1 MRNTGLASEI
11 ERDLLRDKEPPRHNI
26 VACFMCG
33 YMFVYRGSRFCSDRC
48 RDFYDAG
55 EPGHE
60 QDWLKSKPNN
70 YGITGWKVVAGPPGI
85 EIGSDYYK
93 LLRGAFGR
101 RKVKAK
107 AKRNKIPNYTV
118 KANGHGYWQPS
129 AVCRSLGFMSVDCG
143 FDGEGARLKAQTLN
157 AAASEARKRT
167 VDAQNTN
174 REGP

>member
-1 MRNTGLASEI
+1 MSRVKRLTEALLADRSRGETDRTDI
-11 ERDLLRDKEPPRHNI
+11 TK
-26 VACFMCG
+26 CFMCG
-33 YMFVYRGSRFCSDRC
+33 CGMLYRGSRFCSDRC

-55 EPGHE
+55 APGHE
-60 QDWLKSKPNN
+60 QDWLKSKPDN

-93 LLRGAFGR
+93 PLRDAFGR

-129 AVCRSLGFMSVDCG
+129 AVCRSLGFTSVDCG
-143 FDGEGARLKAQTLN
+143 FDGEEARLKAQALN

-167 VDAQNTN
+167 VDA
-174 REGP
+174 